1 MTQIPGPFP
10 GLVISYSYLW
20 RRDYLDGCEEG
31 VKDRPCAIVLSNR
44 LEGND
49 TIVTVAAIS
58 HTKPENPDMAVEIP
72 LKVKEHLNLDN
83 ERSWVV
89 CTEVNR
95 FTWPGTDIRPV
106 VIQGDKK
113 YSYGVLPPK
122 LFSKITK
129 TLVRSLAKI
138 VSRTA

>member
-1 MTQIPGPFP
+1 MTQIPDPFP

-20 RRDYLDGCEEG
+20 RRDYLEGREEG
-31 VKDRPCAIVLSNR
+31 VKDRPCAIVLSKR

-49 TIVTVAAIS
+49 TVVTVAAIS

-72 LKVKEHLNLDN
+72 LKVKEHLNLDSA
-83 ERSWVV
+83 RSWVV

-95 FTWPGTDIRPV
+95 FTWPGPDIRPV